1 MQRNSPVRNTHPPP
15 PRSSHSSP
23 PPHPA
28 HFAGADGQLRGTC
41 TGNAGAD
48 AACDA
53 VVATSGGTEAAC
65 VGTNGIS
72 TCTGNAGADAT
83 CDAVVAAQDGEE
95 ATCVG
100 TVDGTS
106 GGACRWT
113 AGVRCKWTK
122 GPPLFG
128 GKQFRTREV
137 LDPALQWKSYQWVNT
152 DTPESAVCDLRKRIE
167 WRMCGT
173 SKFVKA

>member
-1 MQRNSPVRNTHPPP
+1 
-15 PRSSHSSP
+15 
-23 PPHPA
+23 
-28 HFAGADGQLRGTC
+28 
-41 TGNAGAD
+41 
-48 AACDA
+48 
-53 VVATSGGTEAAC
+53 
-65 VGTNGIS
+65 VGTNGITIVG

-83 CDAVVAAQDGEE
+83 CDAVVAAQDGKE

-106 GGACRWT
+106 GGACKWTASGTCTGNTGADATCNAVAQDGKETVCVNTVDGTSGGACKWT

-173 SKFVKA
+173 SKLLKA